1 LSEGAPPKPPPLPSR
16 ARRRGDPA
24 LTDAQKTELAFAAL
38 GLMNEQIQARI
49 VHYRADLAT
58 SPELDAVTAQVV
70 AQLRIMQAKAV
81 SRGEGTLAPPEIEAL
96 QIKTLSGLLGR
107 LFTPGSEFV
116 ARVLAPVGRRVA
128 KLFFE
133 SELHERSKGD
143 KGKQIHVPE
152 QGVYYVLKR
161 YDRRLRAEL
170 EGFGY
175 EHAELQRD
183 TLLLLSKIQN
193 DLKVAFLSRRS
204 PELTSVMSI
213 YTSVLTEFLEEH
225 LPPRIEDMASH
236 TIRSAK
242 TAHHPGSLPYKIRAE
257 SFPEFRREW
266 ERTFVEQMV
275 YFSGDALLSEIERTG
290 SAFREETVKF
300 FTDPQMFGD
309 ACGVLCE
316 EVYEFLCLE
325 GFVDL
330 PLDFRV
336 ARERLT
342 APGPSVR

>member
-1 LSEGAPPKPPPLPSR
+1 LTDAPRPKPPPLPSR
-16 ARRRGDPA
+16 GRRRGDPA
-24 LTDAQKTELAFAAL
+24 LTDSQKTELAFAAL

-70 AQLRIMQAKAV
+70 AQLRIMQSKAV
-81 SRGEGTLAPPEIEAL
+81 SRGEASLSAADTEAR
-96 QIKTLSGLLGR
+96 QIQTLSSLLGR
-107 LFTPGSEFV
+107 LFAPGSEFV
-116 ARVLAPVGRRVA
+116 ARVLTPVGRRVA
-128 KLFFE
+128 RLFFE

-143 KGKQIHVPE
+143 KDKLIHMPE
-152 QGVYYVLKR
+152 QGVYYVLQR
-161 YDRRLRAEL
+161 YERRLRAEI

-175 EHAELQRD
+175 EPAEVQRD
-183 TLLLLSKIQN
+183 TLLLLTKIQN

-225 LPPRIEDMASH
+225 LPPRLEDMAAH
-236 TIRSAK
+236 TIRAAK

-266 ERTFVEQMV
+266 ERGFVEQMV
-275 YFSGDALLSEIERTG
+275 FFCGDALLSEIERTG
-290 SAFREETVKF
+290 SNFREETVKF
-300 FTDPQMFGD
+300 FTDPHMFSD
-309 ACGVLCE
+309 ACDVLCE
-316 EVYEFLCLE
+316 EMYEFLCLE

-336 ARERLT
+336 ARDR
-342 APGPSVR
+342 G